1 MPDKPRI
8 SSVLSLLIL
17 QSDRNSINKT
27 LLKIR
32 STLPLKMKYLNQLLG
47 TVLFYPEGGI
57 PPITS

>member
-1 MPDKPRI
+1 MPDKPRK
-8 SSVLSLLIL
+8 SSVLSSLIL

-32 STLPLKMKYLNQLLG
+32 STLPLKMKYLNWKLG
-47 TVLFYPEGGI
+47 IVLFYPGGGI